1 MLKPGLTLLIPESVP
16 LASMLSTWLL
26 RKMPVAVW
34 YIFSEV
40 QNWHDGSREVSMGQP
55 TQINIGMDNNC
66 IIIKPNIHVK
76 LSRRKS

>member
-16 LASMLSTWLL
+16 LASMLSSWLL
-26 RKMPVAVW
+26 HKMPVAVW

-55 TQINIGMDNNC
+55 TQINIGMDNNF
-66 IIIKPNIHVK
+66 IIIKPNIHV
-76 LSRRKS
+76 S